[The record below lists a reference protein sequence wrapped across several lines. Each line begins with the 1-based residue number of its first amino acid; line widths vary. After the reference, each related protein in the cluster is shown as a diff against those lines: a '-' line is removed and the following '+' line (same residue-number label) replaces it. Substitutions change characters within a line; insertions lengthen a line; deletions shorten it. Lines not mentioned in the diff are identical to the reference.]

1 MGRWSD
7 GGRGGLRASRWPRW
21 ALLLSVGLHG
31 LLLLVRIE
39 GHLPPPAR
47 NRELRN
53 VLLLPLP
60 RERREVT
67 LPPIGSSPS
76 RGTEGAVQPS
86 PPRAGVGR
94 SDRLPLPA
102 LRAPRVSITERAQA
116 TGRAPVAPDSVI
128 ATPGPR
134 AVTGGLRPARGE
146 GPLWIDPLPVAPRDL
161 AQRLSGSHAE
171 LVDSAVTALVQ
182 AYLDSV
188 LANARATALPAWTT
202 ELGVGKVGL
211 DQQFLYLG
219 PIKIP
224 TFLLALLDIPA
235 GQFDLVN
242 ARRFNAMRA
251 DLAYAARRA
260 VTLAEFKEQVRLL
273 RLERERQREFERN
286 SRLNPNDSLSRRP

>member
-1 MGRWSD
+1 MTESALSTGPTSPTRRPD
-7 GGRGGLRASRWPRW
+7 TAAS
-21 ALLLSVGLHG
+21 
-31 LLLLVRIE
+31 
-39 GHLPPPAR
+39 AR
-47 NRELRN
+47 R
-53 VLLLPLP
+53 PL
-60 RERREVT
+60 
-67 LPPIGSSPS
+67 G
-76 RGTEGAVQPS
+76 
-86 PPRAGVGR
+86 
-94 SDRLPLPA
+94 
-102 LRAPRVSITERAQA
+102 
-116 TGRAPVAPDSVI
+116 
-128 ATPGPR
+128 
-134 AVTGGLRPARGE
+134 GGLRPARGE

-286 SRLNPNDSLSRRP
+286 SRLNPSDSLSRRP

>member
-7 GGRGGLRASRWPRW
+7 SGRGVVRATRWPRW
-21 ALLLSVGLHG
+21 ALLLSVGLHA
-31 LLLLVRIE
+31 LLLLVRVE

-47 NRELRN
+47 NRDVRN

-60 RERREVT
+60 RERRDVP
-67 LPPIGSSPS
+67 LPPI
-76 RGTEGAVQPS
+76 AVPPS
-86 PPRAGVGR
+86 PVGG
-94 SDRLPLPA
+94 
-102 LRAPRVSITERAQA
+102 E
-116 TGRAPVAPDSVI
+116 PVAPSPARPRPAERFVVP
-128 ATPGPR
+128 APTPPR
-134 AVTGGLRPARGE
+134 VAVTESVLPAGPTPRTLRPDTATSERPPIGGLRPARGE
-146 GPLWIDPLPVAPRDL
+146 GSLWVGPLPVAPREL
-161 AQRLSGSHAE
+161 AQRLSRSHAE
-171 LVDSAVTALVQ
+171 LVDSAVTAIVQ

-260 VTLAEFKEQVRLL
+260 ATLAEFKEQVRLL
-273 RLERERQREFERN
+273 RAERERQREFERN
-286 SRLNPNDSLSRRP
+286 SRLNPSDSLSRRP